1 MIFTLPTDVPRYT
14 QAPILYLDR
23 HFPNNTLLLLDQD
36 TDIDKLSQWQDHFD
50 QIKNFVADNDIRVI
64 VIHAGINPVKLD
76 EKYGWDHTRNCH
88 APTFLE
94 LQQQLS
100 TVAVTYILTG
110 DFFYYYNFNPHII
123 FFPVFMWLNS
133 SRRIGEF
140 FANHAKTLADERANT
155 VYDIEFEPKTKTL
168 MCLNSNPVW
177 HRIYLFSLLADKSW
191 FDDIGYSFRTQLDF
205 NLQHRLK
212 DLAITL
218 FMSPEEIAA
227 AESHAHRLPVALT
240 QDNNFDSNK
249 SSVHSWIYQSYAI
262 NLVTETS
269 LTEGVMLTEKTCKP
283 FTAYQIPI
291 LIAPPG
297 STQFLED
304 LGLDMFADYI
314 PWRTWDSVA
323 DHKLRIRRIVEFVD
337 SVLANPDAILTTHQG
352 FRDRLIKN
360 KLYFHSTEFEN
371 TLLYQIRKQKLPD
384 PGQFKQLL
392 G

>member
-1 MIFTLPTDVPRYT
+1 MIFTLSTTVPRYT
-14 QAPILYLDR
+14 QAPILYLDQY
-23 HFPNNTLLLLDQD
+23 FPSNTLLLLDQD
-36 TDIDKLSQWQDHFD
+36 TNIDKLSQWRDYFET
-50 QIKNFVADNDIRVI
+50 IKNFVADNDIRVI

-76 EKYGWDHTRNCH
+76 EKYGWDYSYNRH

-94 LQQQLS
+94 MQQQLS
-100 TVAVTYILTG
+100 TVATTYILSG
-110 DFFYYYNFNPHII
+110 DFFYYYNPRPDII

-140 FANHAKTLADERANT
+140 FAKHAKTVADERANV
-155 VYDIEFEPKTKTL
+155 VYDIGFEPKTKTL

-177 HRIYLFSLLADKSW
+177 HRIYLFSLLANKSW
-191 FDDIGYSFRTQLDF
+191 FADIGYSFRTQLDF
-205 NLQHRLK
+205 DLQHRLK

-218 FMSPEEIAA
+218 FMSPEEITATG
-227 AESHAHRLPVALT
+227 SHAHRLPVALT
-240 QDNNFDSNK
+240 EDNNFDSNK
-249 SSVHSWIYQSYAI
+249 SSVHSWIYRSYAI

-297 STQFLED
+297 SSQFLED

-314 PWRTWDSVA
+314 PWRTWDHVP

-337 SVLANPDAILTTHQG
+337 CLLADPQKILTAHQG

-360 KLYFHSTEFEN
+360 KEYFHSQEFQDR
-371 TLLYQIRKQKLPD
+371 LLQQMVSSRSV
-384 PGQFKQLL
+384 
-392 G
+392 